1 MQLNCGFN
9 LLKARMDRVIS
20 MLERMAVKVT
30 FASDV
35 QKLDCDGWFWVLLI
49 FDAAPLISVPI
60 QDQPGATSLDV
71 SPDKAADEVQ
81 SMADVAMTG

>member
-35 QKLDCDGWFWVLLI
+35 QKLDGDSWFWMLLI
-49 FDAAPLISVPI
+49 FDAVESHLCSDSGPAWCDS
-60 QDQPGATSLDV
+60 SRRV
-71 SPDKAADEVQ
+71 SRQ
-81 SMADVAMTG
+81 GS